1 MATGEAA
8 IRMLDKATKDKIIK
22 KFQTHDGDTGSPQV
36 QIAILTEE
44 IRELVEH
51 LKSHKK
57 DFSSRRGLLKKV
69 SERRRLLKY
78 LEREDVAAFED
89 LAKKLKIKFKPAAK
103 PTEDEEVP
111 GKVAA
116 VAAS

>member
-1 MATGEAA
+1 
-8 IRMLDKATKDKIIK
+8 MLDKAAKDKIIK

-36 QIAILTEE
+36 QVAILTEE

-51 LKSHKK
+51 LKTHKK

-78 LEREDVAAFED
+78 LERENVEAYIE
-89 LAKKLKIKFKPAAK
+89 LAKRLKIKIKVTEKPADEVGNVQPVAK
-103 PTEDEEVP
+103 
-111 GKVAA
+111 A
-116 VAAS
+116 AASTPA

>member
-1 MATGEAA
+1 
-8 IRMLDKATKDKIIK
+8 MLDKGTKDKIIK

-44 IRELVEH
+44 IKFLVEH
-51 LKSHKK
+51 LKDHKK

-78 LEREDVAAFED
+78 LEREDPQGHD
-89 LAKKLKIKFKPAAK
+89 DIAKKLKIKVKAAVKPV
-103 PTEDEEVP
+103 EVGGVP
-111 GKVAA
+111 IPATTVAA
-116 VAAS
+116 

>member
-1 MATGEAA
+1 
-8 IRMLDKATKDKIIK
+8 MLDKGAKDKIIK
-22 KFQTHDGDTGSPQV
+22 KFQTHAGDTGSPQV

-69 SERRRLLKY
+69 SERRRLLRY
-78 LEREDVAAFED
+78 LERENVQAFED
-89 LAKKLKIKFKPAAK
+89 IAKRLKIKMKSIVKVDEDVVVPVPVPAK
-103 PTEDEEVP
+103 
-111 GKVAA
+111 
-116 VAAS
+116 